1 MSKKLAKFDPCLYI
15 SPTTKRANPS
25 SGNWLLRS
33 HVKTKICRF
42 LSSMCFGQW
51 SDKKLCVGSS
61 GCCSASKKRCEKQN
75 ELENRLTRISIVVP
89 KSSSFV
95 LQPDMGC
102 PNFSKQ
108 QQRDEMKWAEKKDCE
123 KTSINLNEFLCLDN
137 LWPDDIL
144 RSPFCSIHF
153 SLFFINFHRMKR
165 RDRFD
170 AAYCWRKFSGPS
182 IQQLAKKTVNFTHFS
197 TTNDESRRVESQS
210 KCSTVK

>member
-42 LSSMCFGQW
+42 LSSVCFGQW

-102 PNFSKQ
+102 PNFPKQ
-108 QQRDEMKWAEKKDCE
+108 QQRDEMKWAEKKRLWKDFNKSE
-123 KTSINLNEFLCLDN
+123 WILVLGQSVTRWHSPFAFSLNSLFSFFLSTSIEWSVETDLTLLIVEENSLD
-137 LWPDDIL
+137 L
-144 RSPFCSIHF
+144 RSNS
-153 SLFFINFHRMKR
+153 
-165 RDRFD
+165 
-170 AAYCWRKFSGPS
+170 WRKKQWISHIFR
-182 IQQLAKKTVNFTHFS
+182 QQ
-197 TTNDESRRVESQS
+197 TTSHDESSLNQNAQQ
-210 KCSTVK
+210 